1 MEWRE
6 EEEEDEKYLSS
17 LPSKS
22 KDSTKLCPL
31 AVVRGEE
38 FFCETTTLAVSRQK
52 ESSRVGAEVKNE
64 EGDDIFE
71 RYKKIKRRALE

>member
-1 MEWRE
+1 LEWRE

-31 AVVRGEE
+31 AVVRREE
-38 FFCETTTLAVSRQK
+38 CFRKATTLAVSRQK
-52 ESSRVGAEVKNE
+52 ELSRVETEMEEE
-64 EGDDIFE
+64 EGKDIN
-71 RYKKIKRRALE
+71 